1 MKNLTL
7 ALDETLLSQSR
18 AIAAKRKT
26 TVNNMVREFLQKI
39 AETETQ
45 AEEAMRELARMS
57 NRTQARLGERSWTRE
72 ELYDR

>member
-7 ALDETLLSQSR
+7 ALDETLLTQSR

-39 AETETQ
+39 AETDTK
-45 AEEAMRELARMS
+45 AEDAMRDLARMS
-57 NRTQARLGERSWTRE
+57 HQTSGRLGAKNWTRD

>member
-7 ALDETLLSQSR
+7 ALHETLLTQSR

-26 TVNNMVREFLQKI
+26 TVNNMVRKFLQKM
-39 AETETQ
+39 AATDTQ
-45 AEEAMRELARMS
+45 AEDAMRDVARMS
-57 NRTQARLGERSWTRE
+57 HQTSNRLGMTNWTRG